1 MMFENKIKDYRQLR
15 GLTQEQL
22 AKAIGVAKSTVSM
35 YEAGRREPSFE
46 MLETIADILNAS
58 FYDLFGRDEHSYLY
72 GLSPAK
78 FPRKV
83 PRLGRIPC
91 GEPNSMDENIEGY
104 DDLPDGITADY
115 TLLCE
120 GDSMINAQILD
131 GDIVYIAQQET
142 VENGEIAAVWYD
154 GSTTLKRFYKNGDT
168 VTLMPENPRFSPI
181 FISGADLSRLKV
193 LGRAVGFTRI
203 FK

>member
-1 MMFENKIKDYRQLR
+1 MFKNNLKAYRELR
-15 GLTQEQL
+15 KLSQTKL
-22 AKAIGVAKSTVSM
+22 ADMIGVSRSLISM
-35 YEAGRREPSFE
+35 YESGERKPSFE
-46 MLETIADILNAS
+46 VLEAIADTLNAS
-58 FYDLFGRDEHSYLY
+58 FNDLMGVDEAEYRY
-72 GLSPAK
+72 GINK
-78 FPRKV
+78 YRVRRQV

-91 GEPNSMDENIEGY
+91 GEPNGMDENIEGF

-131 GDIVYIAQQET
+131 GDVVYIAQQET
-142 VENGEIAAVWYD
+142 VDNGEIAAVWYD
-154 GSTTLKRFYKNGDT
+154 GATTLKRFYKNGDT
-168 VTLMPENPRFSPI
+168 VTLMPENPRFAPI